1 MNERIHYAFES
12 QKQGDALSSEQQGG
26 DLQVCVIT
34 AVARSSSEHKCDAQ
48 VLPAAV
54 NSAASEDWQIP
65 RASTFSAGVTN
76 ASQNVQKGGGRG
88 EGGGAEQWT
97 AGERWSRQGLAGA
110 LDSEEGG
117 MAQRQGK
124 EQSEI
129 QGDCHAP
136 AEGEQQLS
144 VSHPVDFKAT
154 VHVWDHRGGR
164 SVSTSGT
171 FASSKSVQQTTS
183 GGAHQDNVGWVSTA
197 TGVAST
203 GVPHTERRQG
213 AHLGNVSALPPASQR
228 VFHHHP
234 VDQQRVHQQ
243 RQAIQQRVQQG
254 GTQARRGQGWQELK
268 AVAEQILKESMSPP
282 GARPEFYG
290 GLKSAFWREKC
301 DVRLICA
308 SCWASVPAGLAFQIC
323 KGSLI

>member
-48 VLPAAV
+48 VLPAALT
-54 NSAASEDWQIP
+54 SAAGEDWEVP

-76 ASQNVQKGGGRG
+76 ASQNVQKGGGRW
-88 EGGGAEQWT
+88 EGGGAERST
-97 AGERWSRQGLAGA
+97 AGERGSRQGMAGA

-129 QGDCHAP
+129 LGDCHAP
-136 AEGEQQLS
+136 EGGEQLS
-144 VSHPVDFKAT
+144 VSHPADFKAT
-154 VHVWDHRGGR
+154 VRVGDNRGAR

-171 FASSKSVQQTTS
+171 FAPAKSVQKTSS
-183 GGAHQDNVGWVSTA
+183 GGAHQGNVGLVSTA

-213 AHLGNVSALPPASQR
+213 THLGNVRALPAASQS

-234 VDQQRVHQQ
+234 VDQQRVHHQQ
-243 RQAIQQRVQQG
+243 QGMQQWVQQG
-254 GTQARRGQGWQELK
+254 AKQARRDQAWQELK

-282 GARPEFYG
+282 GTRPEFYR

-308 SCWASVPAGLAFQIC
+308 TCWASIPTGLAFQIC